1 MKDVFFIYPSLV
13 TLILVKFIIIHSF
26 ICVGLNTC
34 IFKLFRYFDIDK
46 KSGATFLLLDSLQT
60 GVISL
65 MGIGKDINEAT

>member
-1 MKDVFFIYPSLV
+1 MKDVFFIYHSLV

-26 ICVGLNTC
+26 ICVGLNIC
-34 IFKLFRYFDIDK
+34 IFKSFRYFDIDK